1 MTAETKSCTDMFEQ
15 ATKTYEQLLKS
26 GIKLQQDSTKWWSN
40 AIADVA
46 SPDIQKRMKSVT
58 DELIPQAQKNIDD
71 WVKIAQEYTRTCTDL
86 MKKGTAVSQSASL
99 QEAQT
104 KALGLWESSLNAA
117 CNMTQTVTQA
127 NTKAL
132 ESWMDYVKKT
142 GEAPRAT
149 TK

>member
-1 MTAETKSCTDMFEQ
+1 MTAETKSGTEMFEQ

-26 GIKLQQDSTKWWSN
+26 GIKLQQDSAKWWSN

-46 SPDIQKRMKSVT
+46 SPDIQRRIKSVT
-58 DELIPQAQKNIDD
+58 DDLIPQTQKSVDD
-71 WVKIAQEYTRTCTDL
+71 WVKIAQECTRSCTDL
-86 MKKGTAVSQSASL
+86 MKKSTAVTQSGSL

-104 KALGLWESSLNAA
+104 KALGVWEASLNAV
-117 CNMTQTVTQA
+117 CSMTQSVTQA

-142 GEAPRAT
+142 GETPRAT
-149 TK
+149 SK